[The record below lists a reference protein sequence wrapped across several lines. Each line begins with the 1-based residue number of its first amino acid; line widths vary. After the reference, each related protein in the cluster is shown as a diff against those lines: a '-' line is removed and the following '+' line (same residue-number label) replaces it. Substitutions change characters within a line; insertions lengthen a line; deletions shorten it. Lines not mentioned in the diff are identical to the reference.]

1 MRLVGCG
8 RVGGVWV
15 AGHCSELLMALV
27 PFSSS
32 WAGGSL
38 VLQDLS
44 EICDKRD
51 VWKKSFQQA
60 ADERDLLQVEVVQL
74 KRRLA
79 EQDSSSSSKK
89 EATTLRKVCVC
100 WLCDGAGQP
109 MRGVAFLCS
118 PLPLCSNCKSPRSTS
133 LSSRIR

>member
-1 MRLVGCG
+1 MTLV
-8 RVGGVWV
+8 
-15 AGHCSELLMALV
+15 H
-27 PFSSS
+27 FSSS

-38 VLQDLS
+38 VLQDLR

-51 VWKKSFQQA
+51 VLKKSFQQA
-60 ADERDLLQVEVVQL
+60 ADERDLLQIEVAQL

-79 EQDSSSSSKK
+79 EQDSSSSKK

-133 LSSRIR
+133 LSCRIR